1 MEIITVTFEILI
13 LNLEQ
18 ENVDAYNEPLM
29 SIEILLLRFQK
40 IMKIYTSFHNEGKW
54 EEDFRK

>member
-18 ENVDAYNEPLM
+18 GNVDAYNEPLM

-40 IMKIYTSFHNEGKW
+40 IMKIYTSFHNEGNC
-54 EEDFRK
+54 EEDLRK